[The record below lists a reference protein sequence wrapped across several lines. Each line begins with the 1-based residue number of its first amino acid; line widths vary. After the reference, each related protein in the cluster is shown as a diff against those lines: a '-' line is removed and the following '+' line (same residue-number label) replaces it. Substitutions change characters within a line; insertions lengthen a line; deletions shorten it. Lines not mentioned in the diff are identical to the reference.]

1 MRPAGIMATVVVLGV
16 LSHPALAESRWLACK
31 FNDTSGKAQNFVM
44 VFDDMRGTAALFDGY
59 SLIEGTGT
67 TINFQ
72 SLRTRFPPFN
82 VTYNR
87 NDGAL
92 ALSPVGVG
100 GILHGECRRS
110 APPPGGSSCACA
122 GAPPSWRCPSPR
134 SRPGWRWCAARS
146 AGRRCNPCAP

>member
-1 MRPAGIMATVVVLGV
+1 MRLAEILATVALLTL
-16 LSHPALAESRWLACK
+16 LSRPALAEPRWLACK

-44 VFDDMRGTAALFDGY
+44 VFDDMRGTASLFDGA
-59 SLIEGTGT
+59 SLIEGASTSIT
-67 TINFQ
+67 FQ
-72 SLRTRFPPFN
+72 ALRTRFPPFH

-110 APPPGGSSCACA
+110 APPPG
-122 GAPPSWRCPSPR
+122 AP
-134 SRPGWRWCAARS
+134 
-146 AGRRCNPCAP
+146 APQ

>member
-1 MRPAGIMATVVVLGV
+1 MRLAQVLSAGV
-16 LSHPALAESRWLACK
+16 LLAVLSRPALAEPRWLACK

-44 VFDDMRGTAALFDGY
+44 VFDDIRSTAALFDGY
-59 SLIEGTGT
+59 SLIEGAST
-67 TINFQ
+67 TLNFQ
-72 SLRTRFPPFN
+72 GLRTRFPQFH

-110 APPPGGSSCACA
+110 APPPG
-122 GAPPSWRCPSPR
+122 APALPQ
-134 SRPGWRWCAARS
+134 
-146 AGRRCNPCAP
+146 